1 MTIFVMKGGKDESS
15 FDIYLS
21 HKEDFMTVLVSLLVE
36 RSNKGDQ

>member
-1 MTIFVMKGGKDESS
+1 MKGGKDESS

-21 HKEDFMTVLVSLLVE
+21 HKEDFMTVLVSLLSVE